1 MSSTMSSGPTRRI
14 GQARLP
20 SHGDWLI
27 DPSHADVAFTGR
39 HMMLT
44 KVRGRFTDVAGTVHV
59 AEEPSDSTVEVTINV
74 ASVSSGDE
82 TRDRHLRSAEMFD
95 VDTYPTATYHSTS
108 VDWQGEVGVVQGILT
123 IHGVSR
129 PVALEV
135 VYEGYARDP
144 WGADRAV
151 FSARAKIDREEFGL
165 TWNAVLE
172 TGGLLVSKEITIEI
186 AIETILAR

>member
-1 MSSTMSSGPTRRI
+1 MSSTMSSGPTRQI
-14 GQARLP
+14 GGVQLP
-20 SHGDWLI
+20 AHGDWLI
-27 DPSHADVAFTGR
+27 DPGHADVAFTGR

-44 KVRGRFTDVAGTVHV
+44 KVRGRFTDVNGTVRV
-59 AEEPSDSTVEVTINV
+59 AEEPSDSTVDVTIGV

-82 TRDRHLRSAEMFD
+82 TRDAHLRSAEMFD
-95 VDTYPTATYHSTS
+95 VDTYPTATYRSTS
-108 VDWQGEVGVVQGILT
+108 VVWRGMVGVVQGVLT

-129 PVALEV
+129 PVALDV

-151 FSARAKIDREEFGL
+151 FSARTKIDREDFGL

-186 AIETILAR
+186 AIETILAH

>member
-1 MSSTMSSGPTRRI
+1 MSSTMSSGPTRQI
-14 GQARLP
+14 GRVQLP
-20 SHGDWLI
+20 ANGDWVI
-27 DPSHADVAFTGR
+27 DPGHADVAFTGR

-44 KVRGRFTDVAGTVHV
+44 KVRGRFTDVNGTVRV
-59 AEEPSDSTVEVTINV
+59 AEEPSDSTVDVTIGV

-82 TRDRHLRSAEMFD
+82 TRDAHLRSAEMFD
-95 VDTYPTATYHSTS
+95 VDTYPTATYRSTS
-108 VDWQGEVGVVQGILT
+108 VVWRGMVGVVQGVLT

-129 PVALEV
+129 PVALDV

-151 FSARAKIDREEFGL
+151 FSARTKIDREDFGL

-186 AIETILAR
+186 AIETILAH